1 VNTVHSAQL
10 TARARLCAAADAHI
24 ILEAAMAAATTSGG
38 GLVNEMDEI
47 DQLPSFD
54 THLSRSDSG
63 GSSGSGGA
71 PGEGLGEQRFKFE
84 LADLESWQVCI
95 EIVDK
100 ITGLDSSVIL
110 FVLVLLFVFSSH
122 CKSVPSLKFCYC
134 AFRWL

>member
-1 VNTVHSAQL
+1 MHCAQL

-54 THLSRSDSG
+54 TRLSRSDSG
-63 GSSGSGGA
+63 GSSGGGA
-71 PGEGLGEQRFKFE
+71 PSEGLGEQRFKFE

-95 EIVDK
+95 EVVDQ
-100 ITGLDSSVIL
+100 I
-110 FVLVLLFVFSSH
+110 
-122 CKSVPSLKFCYC
+122 
-134 AFRWL
+134 RR